1 MGKRHNFNQ
10 NTKETL
16 AKRVGFRCSNPN
28 CRKLTSGPA
37 TENDKSVN
45 IGVAAHIISASKG
58 GPRDNQ
64 EIKDDERKNISNGI
78 WLCHT
83 CSVLIDRD
91 EIKFS
96 SKILL
101 TWKES
106 AEKKAEQE
114 LDSSITEQYFYKGI
128 FFQSKLHA
136 CWAVFFDK
144 IKWHYSYEINELD
157 NLKHNFQ
164 IRTNNGDELFAY
176 IMSRANFDLKLRQ
189 KLGIKTDY
197 AKNILILF
205 ESPFPFDEFGYCKNL
220 IGMSSVENKI
230 QNTKGENDFEFCSAA
245 VSSNLYDIGTNIY
258 NICKLEP
265 MFHQTIRNENA
276 FCLELWKESKLTIG
290 I

>member
-1 MGKRHNFNQ
+1 MRKRHNFNQ

-37 TENDKSVN
+37 TEND
-45 IGVAAHIISASKG
+45 
-58 GPRDNQ
+58 
-64 EIKDDERKNISNGI
+64 
-78 WLCHT
+78 
-83 CSVLIDRD
+83 
-91 EIKFS
+91 
-96 SKILL
+96 
-101 TWKES
+101 ES

-144 IKWHYSYEINELD
+144 IKWHYSYEINEPD
-157 NLKHNFQ
+157 SLKHNFK
-164 IRTNNGDELFAY
+164 IRTNNGDELFTY
-176 IMSRANFDLKLRQ
+176 IMSRASFNLKKRQ
-189 KLGIKTDY
+189 RLGVKTDY

-230 QNTKGENDFEFCSAA
+230 KNG
-245 VSSNLYDIGTNIY
+245 
-258 NICKLEP
+258 
-265 MFHQTIRNENA
+265 